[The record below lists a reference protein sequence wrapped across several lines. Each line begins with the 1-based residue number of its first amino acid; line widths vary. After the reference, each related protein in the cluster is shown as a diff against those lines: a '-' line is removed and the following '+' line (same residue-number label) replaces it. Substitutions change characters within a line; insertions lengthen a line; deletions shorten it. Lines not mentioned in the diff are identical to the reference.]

1 MIVIETVTALRAAR
15 RAQQPAQHIVAHNM
29 YAHSGIMGQTGRCV
43 GGIGHLPPLSA
54 GHALPGVR
62 SARCKSDVNW
72 VVCDHGVAR
81 CGGCHSCRFRPWPTT
96 KASPTPIMGNPSTLE
111 GQSCPP
117 WGRDKKRKGE

>member
-1 MIVIETVTALRAAR
+1 
-15 RAQQPAQHIVAHNM
+15 M

-81 CGGCHSCRFRPWPTT
+81 CGGCNSCRFSSWPTQ
-96 KASPTPIMGNPSTLE
+96 KASRTPMKVNPGRSEEHTSEL
-111 GQSCPP
+111 QSLIRISYAVFCF
-117 WGRDKKRKGE
+117 KKKTKKTQIKNTVTTQSKRHT